1 MLLNEKRGLSPIVL
15 SVSGGN
21 AGTWTLKDL
30 WQVFSTD
37 NSMHS
42 CYGTG
47 AKDCTQVEIPV
58 PGGPQGTPEG
68 NAKLIQYQGGE
79 RIDNNPVGR

>member
-1 MLLNEKRGLSPIVL
+1 MKNVVCPLLLSP
-15 SVSGGN
+15 
-21 AGTWTLKDL
+21 
-30 WQVFSTD
+30 
-37 NSMHS
+37 
-42 CYGTG
+42 
-47 AKDCTQVEIPV
+47 QVEIPV